1 MVIDALLEATPVVAA
16 GRCAAA
22 RLTPMAPPVVL
33 VHGFGTSFDLTWVAN
48 GWVDLLADEGR
59 EAIGVDLLGHGA
71 APKPHDVAAYDDLGA
86 RVVEALPADGPV
98 DAIGFSL
105 GAKTL
110 LKVVAAHPD
119 RFRSLIVAGVGANLF
134 RSDDMSVVVDAVR
147 SGDDG
152 DNPALGYF
160 SGLAQLPGNDRE
172 ALAAC
177 MANGGGR
184 VSVEELAA
192 VACPVL
198 VVLGE
203 HDFVAPADQLIAAL
217 PDARLVTLPRTDHA
231 RTPKSFDF
239 IDAALGFLKAQD

>member
-1 MVIDALLEATPVVAA
+1 MT
-16 GRCAAA
+16 
-22 RLTPMAPPVVL
+22 PPVVL
-33 VHGFGTSFDLTWVAN
+33 VHGLGTSFELTWVTN
-48 GWVDLLADEGR
+48 GWVDLLGDEGR

-71 APKPHDVAAYDDLGA
+71 APKPHEVSAYDDLGA
-86 RVVEALPADGPV
+86 RVLEALPEGGQV

-119 RFRSLIVAGVGANLF
+119 RFRS
-134 RSDDMSVVVDAVR
+134 
-147 SGDDG
+147 
-152 DNPALGYF
+152 LGYF

-184 VSVEELAA
+184 VGAEELAA
-192 VACPVL
+192 VGCPVL

-203 HDFVAPADQLIAAL
+203 HDFVAPADQLVEAL
-217 PDARLVTLPRTDHA
+217 PDARVVTLPRTDHA
-231 RTPKSFDF
+231 RTPKSFEF
-239 IDAALGFLKAQD
+239 IDAALAFLAAQD

>member
-1 MVIDALLEATPVVAA
+1 MT
-16 GRCAAA
+16 
-22 RLTPMAPPVVL
+22 PPVVL
-33 VHGFGTSFDLTWVAN
+33 VHGLGTSFELTWVTN
-48 GWVDLLADEGR
+48 GWVDLLGDEGR

-71 APKPHDVAAYDDLGA
+71 APKPHEVSAYDDLGA
-86 RVVEALPADGPV
+86 RVLEALPEGGQV

-134 RSDDMSVVVDAVR
+134 RSADMSAVVDAVR
-147 SGDDG
+147 NGDDG
-152 DNPALGYF
+152 GNPGLGYF

-184 VSVEELAA
+184 VGAEELAA
-192 VACPVL
+192 VGCPVL

-203 HDFVAPADQLIAAL
+203 HDFVAPADQLVEAL
-217 PDARLVTLPRTDHA
+217 PDARVVTLPRTDHA
-231 RTPKSFDF
+231 RTPKSFEF
-239 IDAALGFLKAQD
+239 IDAALAFLAAQD